1 MKLVFN
7 LFLFLFAFFIFSEKS
22 FSITEYQIKR
32 ICKKE
37 KKVSICM
44 RNLRKKRSNLEKGAL
59 IEIPVIP
66 YKK

>member
-7 LFLFLFAFFIFSEKS
+7 LFLFLFALFIFGEKS
-22 FSITEYQIKR
+22 LSITEYQIKR
-32 ICKKE
+32 ICEKQ
-37 KKVSICM
+37 KKVSFCM

>member
-7 LFLFLFAFFIFSEKS
+7 LFLFLFAFFIFGEKS